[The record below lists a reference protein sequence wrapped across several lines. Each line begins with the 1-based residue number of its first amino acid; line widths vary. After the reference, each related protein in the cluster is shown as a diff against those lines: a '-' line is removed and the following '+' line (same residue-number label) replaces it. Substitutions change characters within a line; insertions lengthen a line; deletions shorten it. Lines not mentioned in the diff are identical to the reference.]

1 MPAGGLVS
9 FSDSFRC
16 STTYFGESLGRN
28 IVQGEVGFEFEVSGG
43 ADSADT

>member
-9 FSDSFRC
+9 FPDPFRC
-16 STTYFGESLGRN
+16 STIYFGESWGRN
-28 IVQGEVGFEFEVSGG
+28 VVQGKVGFEFGVSGG